1 MAQDKQIVIE
11 FGEKGKNDQRIVF
24 KHGDPETGG
33 STTTTVVASTLFN
46 LESQHIDRSHVD
58 LFHAVIA
65 QHINHGID
73 VTSEAYRK
81 GLEMGLMW
89 YLFHQSR

>member
-1 MAQDKQIVIE
+1 MAQDKQIIIE
-11 FGEKGKNDQRIVF
+11 FGEKGKNYQRIAF
-24 KHGDPETGG
+24 KHGDPENGG
-33 STTTTVVASTLFN
+33 STTTSVVTSTLFN
-46 LESQHIDRSHVD
+46 LGSRYVDRSHVD

-81 GLEMGLMW
+81 GLEMGLTW